1 MQHNIFSTM
10 RSLKMM
16 EGCKGTQV
24 YALNPSGTM
33 PLIHLEQQQLMD
45 SVVAAAVLEV
55 SYVARLHVVDVHT
68 KVVLSAWLRFERR
81 EDELIGVSA
90 MDCCGRS
97 MECPGSALVAGY
109 NPESAT
115 DPCMCHRGK
124 DAEIYMDEECSTSSS
139 RGIEEEE
146 DFDMSFCIGVDEI
159 RCRRFNIASLSR
171 PFEVLL
177 SDRCIVKE
185 KRKTVDLSAASEL
198 DPTLSYPY
206 KYRAVS
212 KEEEN
217 KLGPAIS
224 EINKVLGFKISPD
237 CLELRAWFLIA
248 LEDNEGALR
257 DVRALLTLDP
267 HYMMFHGKLPGEH
280 LVELLS
286 HNVQPCSQADCWMQL
301 NDRWSSVDDIGSLAV
316 VHHMLANE

>member
-1 MQHNIFSTM
+1 
-10 RSLKMM
+10 
-16 EGCKGTQV
+16 
-24 YALNPSGTM
+24 
-33 PLIHLEQQQLMD
+33 
-45 SVVAAAVLEV
+45 
-55 SYVARLHVVDVHT
+55 
-68 KVVLSAWLRFERR
+68 
-81 EDELIGVSA
+81 
-90 MDCCGRS
+90 MDCCGGS

-115 DPCMCHRGK
+115 DPCMCHPGE

-139 RGIEEEE
+139 RGNEEEEE
-146 DFDMSFCIGVDEI
+146 DFDMSFCIGDDEI
-159 RCRRFNIASLSR
+159 RCRRFYIASLSR

-177 SDRCIVKE
+177 YGSFMDSRGEKIIFSKNEISAKGMKVAEMFSRTKCAYRSDRCIVKE
-185 KRKTVDLSAASEL
+185 KRKTMDLSTASEL

-206 KYRAVS
+206 KYKSVS

-217 KLGPAIS
+217 KFGPAIS
-224 EINKVLGFKISPD
+224 EIHKILGFKISLD

-257 DVRALLTLDP
+257 NVRALLTLDP

-286 HNVQPCSQADCWMQL
+286 HNVQWCKS
-301 NDRWSSVDDIGSLAV
+301 G
-316 VHHMLANE
+316 